1 MSSSTPPVPD
11 TSLLPPLAAE
21 PPAPEPTRG
30 GRVSCGFCGSALAAN
45 GDVLRLGAEA
55 KEFRD
60 QEDSIAKLKREL
72 ETAAVNVATVT
83 RERDEARA
91 KAQES
96 KSDRIKW

>member
-1 MSSSTPPVPD
+1 MSSSTPPD
-11 TSLLPPLAAE
+11 TSLLPPISE
-21 PPAPEPTRG
+21 PAPVVESSRG

-72 ETAAVNVATVT
+72 ETAAVNLATVT